1 MEFKLGILELKLG
14 INAKMSSLYVILGKL
29 CIKSRVDFLT
39 ASEFPKDIILFIY
52 RQLITK
58 PIVDKN
64 ADIVITT
71 KKIIHANTYTI
82 KQMDKMNKNNVF
94 QLIQG
99 P

>member
-1 MEFKLGILELKLG
+1 
-14 INAKMSSLYVILGKL
+14 MSSLYVILRNL
-29 CIKSRVDFLT
+29 CIKFGVDFLT
-39 ASEFPKDIILFIY
+39 ASEFPEDIILLIY
-52 RQLITK
+52 RQPLTK
-58 PIVDKN
+58 PIVNKN

-71 KKIIHANTYTI
+71 EKIIHANTYTI